1 MCCLFGFYDYG
12 GTLSAKQKNRII
24 SALAISSEIR
34 GTDATGI
41 AYRTG
46 TKLCIYKRPF
56 PARWMRFRLPAEV
69 KAVMGHTRMT
79 TQGSEMQNCN
89 NHPFYG
95 VADGNAF
102 ALAHNGIL
110 SNDKLLRLEKKL
122 PASRIETDSFAIV
135 QLLEQAGTIDLDTL
149 RITSELLRGSFT
161 YTVLD
166 DHERLYI
173 VRGNNPVCLY
183 HFPKQKVYLYAST
196 KEILNYAL
204 SSIRKSLHGPV
215 EEVAVREGDILCL
228 LPDGGRSR
236 GTFSVRHLYDLRAYD
251 WPLSGIDTTT
261 PTGKFMLT
269 VFGAVAELEREYILQ
284 RQREGI
290 AIAKENG
297 VYKGRKPI
305 VCAGFDSVLM
315 LWRRREITAV
325 EAQKR
330 LGLSPST
337 FYRKVREYEKQIGK
351 EEET

>member
-79 TQGSEMQNCN
+79 TQGSEMQNYN

-95 VADGNAF
+95 VADGSAF

-173 VRGNNPVCLY
+173 VRGNNPFCLY

-215 EEVAVREGDILCL
+215 EEIAVREGDILCL

-251 WPLSGIDTTT
+251 WPLSGVQSTR
-261 PTGKFMLT
+261 
-269 VFGAVAELEREYILQ
+269 V
-284 RQREGI
+284 
-290 AIAKENG
+290 
-297 VYKGRKPI
+297 
-305 VCAGFDSVLM
+305 
-315 LWRRREITAV
+315 
-325 EAQKR
+325 QKVS
-330 LGLSPST
+330 GGS
-337 FYRKVREYEKQIGK
+337 YVRELKNLACAFGYTPEDVDTWLGK
-351 EEET
+351 GLQPEEIEECFYYGEI

>member
-95 VADGNAF
+95 VADGSAF

-166 DHERLYI
+166 DHEHLYI
-173 VRGNNPVCLY
+173 VRGNNPFRLY

-215 EEVAVREGDILCL
+215 EEVAVREGD
-228 LPDGGRSR
+228 
-236 GTFSVRHLYDLRAYD
+236 
-251 WPLSGIDTTT
+251 LSLIH
-261 PTGKFMLT
+261 
-269 VFGAVAELEREYILQ
+269 I
-284 RQREGI
+284 
-290 AIAKENG
+290 
-297 VYKGRKPI
+297 
-305 VCAGFDSVLM
+305 
-315 LWRRREITAV
+315 
-325 EAQKR
+325 
-330 LGLSPST
+330 
-337 FYRKVREYEKQIGK
+337 
-351 EEET
+351 

>member
-95 VADGNAF
+95 VADGSAF

-166 DHERLYI
+166 DHEHLYI
-173 VRGNNPVCLY
+173 VRGNNPFRLY

-215 EEVAVREGDILCL
+215 EEIAVREGDILCL
-228 LPDGGRSR
+228 LPDGWRSKS
-236 GTFSVRHLYDLRAYD
+236 TFSVRHLYDLRAYD
-251 WPLSGIDTTT
+251 WPLSGTQSTR
-261 PTGKFMLT
+261 
-269 VFGAVAELEREYILQ
+269 V
-284 RQREGI
+284 
-290 AIAKENG
+290 
-297 VYKGRKPI
+297 
-305 VCAGFDSVLM
+305 
-315 LWRRREITAV
+315 
-325 EAQKR
+325 QKVS
-330 LGLSPST
+330 GGS
-337 FYRKVREYEKQIGK
+337 YVRELKNLACAFGYTPEDVDTWLGEGLQP
-351 EEET
+351 EEIEECFYYGEI

>member
-1 MCCLFGFYDYG
+1 
-12 GTLSAKQKNRII
+12 
-24 SALAISSEIR
+24 
-34 GTDATGI
+34 
-41 AYRTG
+41 
-46 TKLCIYKRPF
+46 
-56 PARWMRFRLPAEV
+56 
-69 KAVMGHTRMT
+69 MGHTRMT

-166 DHERLYI
+166 DHEHLYI
-173 VRGNNPVCLY
+173 VRGNNPFRLY

-251 WPLSGIDTTT
+251 WPLSGAQSTRVQKVSGGSYARELKNLACAFGYTPEDVDTWL
-261 PTGKFMLT
+261 GE
-269 VFGAVAELEREYILQ
+269 GLQ
-284 RQREGI
+284 PE
-290 AIAKENG
+290 
-297 VYKGRKPI
+297 
-305 VCAGFDSVLM
+305 
-315 LWRRREITAV
+315 EI
-325 EAQKR
+325 EEC
-330 LGLSPST
+330 
-337 FYRKVREYEKQIGK
+337 FYYGEI
-351 EEET
+351 

>member
-95 VADGNAF
+95 VADGSAF

-135 QLLEQAGTIDLDTL
+135 
-149 RITSELLRGSFT
+149 
-161 YTVLD
+161 
-166 DHERLYI
+166 
-173 VRGNNPVCLY
+173 
-183 HFPKQKVYLYAST
+183 
-196 KEILNYAL
+196 
-204 SSIRKSLHGPV
+204 
-215 EEVAVREGDILCL
+215 
-228 LPDGGRSR
+228 
-236 GTFSVRHLYDLRAYD
+236 
-251 WPLSGIDTTT
+251 
-261 PTGKFMLT
+261 
-269 VFGAVAELEREYILQ
+269 
-284 RQREGI
+284 
-290 AIAKENG
+290 
-297 VYKGRKPI
+297 
-305 VCAGFDSVLM
+305 
-315 LWRRREITAV
+315 
-325 EAQKR
+325 
-330 LGLSPST
+330 
-337 FYRKVREYEKQIGK
+337 
-351 EEET
+351 